1 MESTDR
7 AEPTMSERL
16 RRYLGLAGRLTAG
29 ELLHRGMG
37 FASRRI
43 RRQILRLLDR
53 HRLTYGRWEGL
64 SLRPIFLRP
73 AVVLSA
79 TLTDDVVSAY
89 LDHRFDL
96 LGSGWRSY
104 RRSQSPEFANARISH
119 YSGLVQS
126 AIGVGPLGLHDYEP
140 IEWATDIKSGHRWS
154 VDTHFSR
161 VVISPG
167 AGIDIKMP
175 WELSR
180 MQHLV
185 QMALAAEQGEESL
198 RLVREIRAQILDFIA
213 SNPPRYGVNWACPMD
228 IAIRVANWVLA
239 VDMLQAKGVS
249 LDDAFL
255 KFFTRSIA
263 DHAAHVLANLEWS
276 ELPRSNH
283 YLANVTGLLFAA
295 ASLAG
300 RKQTDRW
307 LGFATREFFKEI
319 LLQFHDDGGCYEASS
334 GYHRLSAEM
343 AVYGTA
349 LLAGLAEP
357 MQSAIA
363 RPHARLPVRPPQDA
377 KPLAL
382 TRMEDGRSS
391 AIPPEI
397 PALIARM
404 RDLSAA
410 LTRGSGLAVMIGD
423 QDSGRFCKPA
433 PALSMVEGEW
443 QEDSRD
449 HRHLIAA
456 ATQLITTVGPE
467 MSSQIVNGA
476 DAALVLALS
485 KGRRFSGQGP
495 QSDIYGELVSFGE
508 LGAVAA
514 AADLLPATR
523 VRRTVIDFR
532 PGRIDRVRAFP
543 KFGVYVLA
551 GDSFHLCIRCFDPR
565 LPGVYGHSHDDN
577 LGIDL
582 EIAGENAITDPG
594 TYLYTPDPASRDLY
608 RSASAHFVPRIV
620 GRNAMT
626 PLAPFAVRHDA
637 VATCLHFGRDGFAG
651 RLEGAGWHVQR
662 LVKVGPDGFEIIDTC
677 EGGELAPLASSR
689 AIVRVTSGYGRKT
702 KRSICI
708 V

>member
-1 MESTDR
+1 
-7 AEPTMSERL
+7 MSERL
-16 RRYLGLAGRLTAG
+16 RIYLRLAGRLTAG
-29 ELLHRGMG
+29 ELLRRGMG
-37 FASRRI
+37 FVSRRI
-43 RRQILRLLDR
+43 RRRTLRLLDR
-53 HRLTYGRWEGL
+53 HRLTYGRWESL
-64 SLRPIFLRP
+64 SLRPIFLPP
-73 AVVLSA
+73 AVGLSA
-79 TLTDDVVSAY
+79 TVTDDVVSAY

-104 RRSQSPEFANARISH
+104 RQSEKPEFANARISH
-119 YSGLVQS
+119 YSELVQS
-126 AIGVGPLGLHDYEP
+126 AIGVGPFGLRDYEP
-140 IEWATDIKSGHRWS
+140 IEWATDVKSGHRWS
-154 VDTHFSR
+154 TDTHFTN
-161 VVISPG
+161 VVITPG

-185 QMALAAEQGEESL
+185 QMALVAERGKVSL
-198 RLVREIRAQILDFIA
+198 RLVCEIRAQILDFIA

-228 IAIRVANWVLA
+228 IAIRVANWILA
-239 VDMLQAKGVS
+239 VDILQAKGIG
-249 LDDAFL
+249 LDEMFL
-255 KFFTRSIA
+255 TFFTRSVA
-263 DHAAHVLANLEWS
+263 DHAAHILANLEWS

-295 ASLAG
+295 AGLSGSKQPDTWLA
-300 RKQTDRW
+300 
-307 LGFATREFFKEI
+307 FATREFFKEI

-343 AVYGTA
+343 AIYGTA

-357 MQSAIA
+357 VQSAIV
-363 RPHARLPVRPPQDA
+363 RPHPRLPVRPPQNAD
-377 KPLAL
+377 PLAV
-382 TRMEDGRSS
+382 TNTEEGWSS
-391 AIPPEI
+391 VIPPEI

-423 QDSGRFCKPA
+423 QDSGRFFKPA
-433 PALSMVEGEW
+433 PALSIVEGEW

-449 HRHLIAA
+449 HRHLIVA
-456 ATQLITTVGPE
+456 ATQLVATVGPT
-467 MSSQIVNGA
+467 MTSKIADGA
-476 DAALVLALS
+476 DAALIAALS
-485 KGRRFSGQGP
+485 KRRRFIEHVSHDDFHG
-495 QSDIYGELVSFGE
+495 DEVSFDE
-508 LGAVAA
+508 LGYIAA
-514 AADLLPATR
+514 AAVVLPPTR
-523 VRRTVIDFR
+523 VRRTFIEFR
-532 PGRIDRVRAFP
+532 PGRINQVLAFP

-551 GDSFHLCIRCFDPR
+551 GDRFHLCIRCFDPQ

-582 EIAGENAITDPG
+582 EIDGGNAITDPG
-594 TYLYTPDPASRDLY
+594 TYLYTPDPASRELY

-626 PLAPFAVRHDA
+626 PLAPFTVRHDA

-662 LVKVGPDGFEIIDTC
+662 LVKVEPDGLEIIDTC

-689 AIVRVTSGYGRKT
+689 EIVRVTSGYGRKT
-702 KRSICI
+702 KRSICTF
-708 V
+708 